1 MYFNTVIVIMTCYLQ
16 YEEHSVSGL
25 GLN

>member
-1 MYFNTVIVIMTCYLQ
+1 MTCYLQ